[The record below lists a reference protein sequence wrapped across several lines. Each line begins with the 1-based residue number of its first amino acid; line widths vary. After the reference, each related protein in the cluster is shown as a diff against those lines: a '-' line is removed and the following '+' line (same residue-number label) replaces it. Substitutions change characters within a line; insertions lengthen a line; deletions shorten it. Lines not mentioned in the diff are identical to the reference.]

1 MCAGLALLFYN
12 CPYHGKINKGVV
24 EIKERGNAANGRRDC
39 ECFRGREAAPR
50 AVMGMNEKWTE
61 ATCLLLPFT
70 VLARAESQA
79 CEFL

>member
-1 MCAGLALLFYN
+1 MRQMEEET
-12 CPYHGKINKGVV
+12 V
-24 EIKERGNAANGRRDC
+24 
-39 ECFRGREAAPR
+39 CFRGREAAPR

-70 VLARAESQA
+70 VRAESQA